1 MSKIKPAEVAVAN
14 LGPVQAFSF
23 QTPVPGG
30 VVVLE
35 GGQGVGKSTVIGG
48 VSRLL
53 GGKSAALSAYDGAPR
68 GSLAIDE
75 AILRVTRSQQRTSGE
90 LEVTGIESR
99 LDIGALVDPGFAEP
113 ETNDRHRLAALVS
126 LSGVVARPELFYGI
140 VGGEEAYK
148 ALAVDDKTDD
158 MILLT
163 TRVKKAL
170 EAAARAAEGQAEK
183 ARAEYQ
189 ATRATF
195 EDLDLDGPHDAA
207 ALSLAQEEAAG
218 KLAAMKAH
226 NEGAAIAARAVALAQ
241 RKLED
246 LGERSESPEELRQ
259 AANVRTDEAAEI
271 RLRSVQLR
279 QEAAELRR
287 RAEGLIEQAA
297 RADKDAEAKTNE
309 AVALEER
316 ADDAEE
322 GAKLRAQLA
331 EDAARSVPTPYSEE
345 ELLEAEAAVL
355 AARSAS
361 ERGAVIRRARE
372 QEAKAEQLHRAAK
385 ELAKRGED
393 LRERARSTDVVLSS
407 VLPEGCPLSYANGR
421 LVLQT
426 DRDERE
432 PYSDLSHGER
442 WKVAIDIVAPLVKKD
457 GRKGL
462 LTLPQE
468 AWEALDI
475 DNQRNVVD
483 LATAHEIVILTAQAT
498 RGPLTASVL
507 TAEPETAAE
516 GS

>member
-1 MSKIKPAEVAVAN
+1 MSKNKPAEVAVAN

-126 LSGVVARPELFYGI
+126 LSGVIARPELFYGI

-226 NEGAAIAARAVALAQ
+226 NEAAGIAARAAQ
-241 RKLED
+241 TSRRKLEE
-246 LGERSESPEELRQ
+246 LGEASEDPEALRGLADDCRAAIESAASQVRKCNAEIARLQRQVQEAEESAERWADKKTDYENRAAAAEQQ
-259 AANVRTDEAAEI
+259 AAK
-271 RLRSVQLR
+271 
-279 QEAAELRR
+279 
-287 RAEGLIEQAA
+287 RATL
-297 RADKDAEAKTNE
+297 
-309 AVALEER
+309 
-316 ADDAEE
+316 
-322 GAKLRAQLA
+322 AQ
-331 EDAARSVPTPYSEE
+331 DAARSVPTPYSEE

-372 QEAKAEQLHRAAK
+372 QEAKAEQLHQAAK
-385 ELAKRGED
+385 ELAKRGEE

>member
-1 MSKIKPAEVAVAN
+1 MSKSKPAEVAVAN

-53 GGKSAALSAYDGAPR
+53 GGKSAALSAFDGAPR

-218 KLAAMKAH
+218 KLAAMKTH
-226 NEGAAIAARAVALAQ
+226 NEGAGVVARAVAASQ
-241 RKLED
+241 EKLRE
-246 LGERSESPEELRQ
+246 LGEVGESMEALDAEATRCHGNAKAEDQKAADIDQEIASLREKLA
-259 AANVRTDEAAEI
+259 AANQAKATATSRAASWREQARMFEQRGDEAAE
-271 RLRSVQLR
+271 Q
-279 QEAAELRR
+279 ARR
-287 RAEGLIEQAA
+287 
-297 RADKDAEAKTNE
+297 
-309 AVALEER
+309 
-316 ADDAEE
+316 
-322 GAKLRAQLA
+322 RAQLA

-372 QEAKAEQLHRAAK
+372 QEAKAEQLHQTAK

-442 WKVAIDIVAPLVKKD
+442 WKVAIDIVAPLIKKD

-468 AWEALDI
+468 AWEALDL
-475 DNQRNVVD
+475 DNQQNVVE